1 MAIDTPATIL
11 IIGAGPLGLET
22 ALYARYLGYDVIVCE
37 AGDVGSHV
45 QQWEHVEMFSPFS
58 MNASPLGIAAIES
71 HDPDHQFPS
80 NQQCTT
86 GGQWLQ
92 QYLIPLSQTDLVR
105 KHIRTNCRV
114 LSVSRTWKQKTDL
127 DTDLDQDSREATR
140 EQDPFRIIVDEQGT
154 QHALTADVVIDTS
167 GVLAN
172 PNPIGAG
179 GVPAPG
185 EQQAGHGISYS
196 IPSPDDLGQFR
207 GKRVAVV
214 GSGHS
219 ATTALLMLTEANA
232 LVTWITRQTNE
243 HAISPIEQDPLP
255 LRSQITSQLKE
266 LVDRKAIQ
274 TLTNI
279 AIDEIKTSDNAEI
292 ELGVYQTGTE
302 DELTLEWH
310 SFDHVIGLTG
320 YRPDLAIFREL
331 QIHQCYATEGPIK
344 LAASLLT
351 QSSDDCLKVEQG
363 ERELLINPELNFYV
377 LGMKSYGRKS
387 GFLFQTGLQ
396 QIVQL
401 FQILGDRETLD
412 VYATFQKP
420 QDG

>member
-22 ALYARYLGYDVIVCE
+22 ALYARYLGYDVIACE

-45 QQWEHVEMFSPFS
+45 KQWEHVEMFSPFS

-71 HDPDHQFPS
+71 HDPNHQFPS

-92 QYLIPLSQTDLVR
+92 QYLIPLSQTDLVK
-105 KHIRTNCRV
+105 KHIRTNCQV

-127 DTDLDQDSREATR
+127 DKDSGEATR

-179 GVPAPG
+179 GIPAPG
-185 EQQAGHGISYS
+185 EQQVGQGISYS
-196 IPSPDDLGQFR
+196 IPSPDDLIQFR
-207 GKRVAVV
+207 DKQVAVV

-219 ATTALLMLTEANA
+219 AATALLMLTEAKA
-232 LVTWITRQTNE
+232 MVTWITRQTNE
-243 HAISPIEQDPLP
+243 HAIRPIEQDPLP
-255 LRSQITSQLKE
+255 LRSQIASQLKE
-266 LVDRKAIQ
+266 LVDRNAIQ
-274 TLTNI
+274 TLTNV
-279 AIDEIKTSDNAEI
+279 AIDQIRSSDNAEI
-292 ELGVYQTGTE
+292 ELGIYQADLG
-302 DELTLEWH
+302 DELTRQWH

-320 YRPDLAIFREL
+320 YRPDLSIFREL

-344 LAASLLT
+344 LAASLLN
-351 QSSDDCLKVEQG
+351 QSSHDCLKVEQG
-363 ERELLINPELNFYV
+363 AGDLLINPEPNFYI

-412 VYATFQKP
+412 VYTTFQKP
-420 QDG
+420 QAD